1 MTAFEIAVP
10 LVALA
15 VAGIGILWA
24 RHQESQLD
32 RRIEEVERRRTHRP
46 AE

>member
-10 LVALA
+10 LVALSVA
-15 VAGIGILWA
+15 VCGVYL
-24 RHQESQLD
+24 L
-32 RRIEEVERRRTHRP
+32 RREAAHIDERKRTSHP

>member
-10 LVALA
+10 LIALA
-15 VAGIGILWA
+15 VAGGGIVYLRWLEHRLPRQLA
-24 RHQESQLD
+24 R
-32 RRIEEVERRRTHRP
+32 ERRHP

>member
-10 LVALA
+10 LIALA
-15 VAGIGILWA
+15 VAGGGLAYLRW
-24 RHQESQLD
+24 L
-32 RRIEEVERRRTHRP
+32 ERRLPRQLARSRKHP

>member
-10 LVALA
+10 LIALA
-15 VAGIGILWA
+15 VAGVGTLLL
-24 RHQESQLD
+24 RREGRKLD
-32 RRIEEVERRRTHRP
+32 RKLSDRQHP